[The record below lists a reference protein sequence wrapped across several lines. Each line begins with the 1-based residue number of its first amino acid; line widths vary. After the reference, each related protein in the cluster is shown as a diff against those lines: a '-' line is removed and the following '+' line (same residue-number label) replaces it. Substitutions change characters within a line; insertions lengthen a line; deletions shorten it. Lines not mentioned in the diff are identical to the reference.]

1 VGISRGAIRLLGMA
15 YAGQR
20 GAGRVATF
28 GVQKVEASAAEAA
41 KLLGVAGGAPAPR
54 GAGRIGQDA
63 LFRLL
68 GFDAVES
75 IDVYDAE
82 SPTHVLD
89 LNQLAPASLHERFD
103 LVYDGGTLEHCFS
116 PAAVLGNATRLAR
129 PGGRV
134 IHHVPLNNWID
145 HGFYQFSPTLFFD
158 FYEANGFADLRMA
171 LHFMHGRRESWIP
184 YEPRDGVRLPASFGG
199 KSQVLAFFSARRA
212 QARAEIVFPIQGR
225 YRRAFGG
232 ETATAAARG
241 LARLRRS
248 LARRTWRLRARP
260 L

>member
-15 YAGQR
+15 YAGR
-20 GAGRVATF
+20 RASGRVATF

-41 KLLGVAGGAPAPR
+41 RLLGVAPAAAPAS
-54 GAGRIGQDA
+54 GRIGQDA

-68 GFDAVES
+68 GFEAVES

-82 SPTHVLD
+82 SPTHILD
-89 LNQLAPASLHERFD
+89 LNQPAPASLHERFD

-116 PAAVLGNATRLAR
+116 PAAALGNAARLAR
-129 PGGRV
+129 AGGRV

-158 FYEANGFADLRMA
+158 FYEANGFTDLRMA
-171 LHFMHGRRESWIP
+171 LHFMQGKRESWIP
-184 YEPRDGVRLPASFGG
+184 YQPQEGTRLPASFGG
-199 KSQVLAFFSARRA
+199 KAQVLVFFSARRG
-212 QARAEIVFPIQGR
+212 QARQEIVFPIQGR

-232 ETATAAARG
+232 EAAPAAARG
-241 LARLRRS
+241 LARLKRS
-248 LARRTWRLRARP
+248 LAKRTWRLRARP